1 MEKLQFK
8 IISAVP
14 EDRSRVDEVL
24 MAAAARFELFDNS
37 ITSRVPD
44 TIRSLVEKIG
54 AGFGLGARVVGELIV
69 LDFNPRGERSEKFS
83 AVLEFITTGL
93 QQIFGA
99 RLSIVAPED
108 RIPLNSTLP
117 ESPEAREFY
126 REFYQ
131 KKYGKP
137 LGPKP

>member
-1 MEKLQFK
+1 MDKPQFK
-8 IISAVP
+8 IISASP

-54 AGFGLGARVVGELIV
+54 AGFGLGACVVDGLIV
-69 LDFNPRGERSEKFS
+69 LDFHPCGERSEKFS
-83 AVLEFITTGL
+83 AVLEFITSGL
-93 QQIFGA
+93 QRIFGA

-108 RIPLNSTLP
+108 CIPLNATLP
-117 ESPEAREFY
+117 ESPEAREFH
-126 REFYQ
+126 RKVFAKLHDQ
-131 KKYGKP
+131 NP
-137 LGPKP
+137 